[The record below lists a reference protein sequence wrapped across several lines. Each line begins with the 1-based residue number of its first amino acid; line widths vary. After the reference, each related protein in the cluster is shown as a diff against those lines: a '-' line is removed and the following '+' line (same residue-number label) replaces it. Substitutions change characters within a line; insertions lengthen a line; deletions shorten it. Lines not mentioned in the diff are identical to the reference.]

1 MDLENKVEL
10 LAGEIADMKEE
21 IGETMAEMRELLT
34 GLPAQGSA
42 PKPVAGGIA
51 TLRSMTA
58 RAAAK
63 TGSAGPKRV
72 TTDNRKGGG
81 LSLSQQNLEL
91 MLREAE
97 KASVQGAGADH
108 QGTSKVSL
116 PLDRLVRAMRDGANR
131 PTQGTGRNDG
141 ELNLSLDELARMLK
155 ESQASAAE
163 VSKAGGQTSSE
174 ARHQVRTSQSPT
186 AKAWRPPRPLVGS
199 WGATEKLDVNLMAN
213 LMRWVGSV
221 KRRLGVEQMRL
232 LVELYR
238 LTGHLTPIVE
248 MAITRLASLQI
259 LPDESDHH
267 VFTPDDLIDTLLQL
281 HGINYGSGSLPVGPA
296 VELDISETEMW
307 PASQEAFSSS
317 GTPEEVPT
325 TLANEAANGEGWETP
340 NIYGPPPVSI
350 SRSRSQRVETA
361 PQGRRPSRT
370 AYEEALSAFR
380 AAMLDSGMRGRNVRA
395 AETQRPAPSYG
406 PREAATGGPQRPVP
420 ADIAERSSNGGPGLG
435 GLQKGDARIGP
446 MAREAYPSDVTDAQW
461 RQLETLVPPVKP
473 GGRPGKY
480 DRREILNAI
489 LYQVRTGCS
498 WRSLPHDLPPWK
510 IVHHYYRTW
519 RGDGSWEAVSDTF
532 DVLLR
537 EPDSHEGRSAAWI
550 VNGLSS
556 NGGDQA
562 GGEDSA
568 TTREAAASRDLPL
581 S

>member
-1 MDLENKVEL
+1 MDLETKVEL

-34 GLPAQGSA
+34 GQPAQRSA
-42 PKPVAGGIA
+42 PNPIAGGIA
-51 TLRSMTA
+51 TLRSTTA
-58 RAAAK
+58 RAPAK
-63 TGSAGPKRV
+63 AGAEGPHRV
-72 TTDNRKGGG
+72 TTGSREGGG
-81 LSLSQQNLEL
+81 LSLSQQDLEL

-97 KASVQGAGADH
+97 KASVKGAGADH
-108 QGTSKVSL
+108 QGTGKVGL
-116 PLDRLVRAMRDGANR
+116 PLDRLVRAIRDGANR
-131 PTQGTGRNDG
+131 ATQGTGENDG

-155 ESQASAAE
+155 ESQAGAAE
-163 VSKAGGQTSSE
+163 VSRADGQSSSE
-174 ARHQVRTSQSPT
+174 GRAGQSPT
-186 AKAWRPPRPLVGS
+186 ANAWRPPRPLVGS
-199 WGATEKLDVNLMAN
+199 WGAIGKLDVNLLAN

-221 KRRLGVEQMRL
+221 KCRLGVQQMRL

-248 MAITRLASLQI
+248 KAITRLASLRI

-267 VFTPDDLIDTLLQL
+267 VFTQDDLIDTLLQL

-296 VELDISETEMW
+296 VELDLSDTAIWPTSQGASTSSE
-307 PASQEAFSSS
+307 
-317 GTPEEVPT
+317 TPEEVPA
-325 TLANEAANGEGWETP
+325 TLASEAANGEGWETP
-340 NIYGPPPVSI
+340 NVYGPPPVSI
-350 SRSRSQRVETA
+350 SPSRSQRAETA
-361 PQGRRPSRT
+361 PQVRRPSRT

-380 AAMLDSGMRGRNVRA
+380 AAMLDSGMPGRNVRA
-395 AETQRPAPSYG
+395 AESQRPAPSYG
-406 PREAATGGPQRPVP
+406 PREAAPAGPHGPVP
-420 ADIAERSSNGGPGLG
+420 AHVGERSSNGGPGLD
-435 GLQKGDARIGP
+435 GLQQGDARIDT

-519 RGDGSWEAVSDTF
+519 RGDGSWEAVSDTL

-537 EPDSHEGRSAAWI
+537 EPVTQEGRSASAAWT
-550 VNGLSS
+550 VNGISS
-556 NGGDQA
+556 HGGDPV
-562 GGEDSA
+562 GGEHGGTGGEA
-568 TTREAAASRDLPL
+568 TASRDLPL
-581 S
+581 R

>member
-10 LAGEIADMKEE
+10 LTGEIADMKAE
-21 IGETMAEMRELLT
+21 IGETMAEMRQLLT

-51 TLRSMTA
+51 NLRSLTA

-63 TGSAGPKRV
+63 AESEVPHRV
-72 TTDNRKGGG
+72 TTGNREGGG
-81 LSLSQQNLEL
+81 LSLSKQDLEL

-97 KASVQGAGADH
+97 QASVQGGGADH
-108 QGTSKVSL
+108 QGTGKAGL

-131 PTQGTGRNDG
+131 ATQGTGGNDG
-141 ELNLSLDELARMLK
+141 ELNLSLNELARMLK

-163 VSKAGGQTSSE
+163 VSKAGGQASSE

-186 AKAWRPPRPLVGS
+186 ANAWRPPRPLVGS

-221 KRRLGVEQMRL
+221 KRRLGVQQMRL
-232 LVELYR
+232 VVELYR
-238 LTGHLTPIVE
+238 LTGHLTPIME

-296 VELDISETEMW
+296 VEMDISETEMW
-307 PASQEAFSSS
+307 PASQEASTSSR
-317 GTPEEVPT
+317 TPEEVPT
-325 TLANEAANGEGWETP
+325 TLASEAANGEGWETP
-340 NIYGPPPVSI
+340 NVYGPPPVSI
-350 SRSRSQRVETA
+350 SPSRSQRVETA
-361 PQGRRPSRT
+361 PQGRRASRS

-380 AAMLDSGMRGRNVRA
+380 AAMLDSGMPGRNVRA

-406 PREAATGGPQRPVP
+406 PREAATGDPHGPVP
-420 ADIAERSSNGGPGLG
+420 ADIAERSSNGGHSLG
-435 GLQKGDARIGP
+435 GLHKGDVRIDTIG
-446 MAREAYPSDVTDAQW
+446 REAYPSDVTDAQW

-519 RGDGSWEAVSDTF
+519 RGDGSWEAVSDSF
-532 DVLLR
+532 DVLLPG
-537 EPDSHEGRSAAWI
+537 PDSQDGRSTAWTA
-550 VNGLSS
+550 NGLFSH
-556 NGGDQA
+556 GGDQVDV
-562 GGEDSA
+562 EDG
-568 TTREAAASRDLPL
+568 TTEREATASRDLLL